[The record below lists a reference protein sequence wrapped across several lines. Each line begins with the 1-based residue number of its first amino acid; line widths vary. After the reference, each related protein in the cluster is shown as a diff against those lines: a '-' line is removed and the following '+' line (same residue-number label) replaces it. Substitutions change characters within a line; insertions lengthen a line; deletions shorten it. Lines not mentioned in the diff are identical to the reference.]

1 MGKYIQKKGEDMDN
15 TTYDRYK
22 DALDAAKDSGDK
34 EMLEKIKA
42 RAIAD
47 HGSDEDVDLLFK
59 YHT

>member
-1 MGKYIQKKGEDMDN
+1 MDN

-34 EMLEKIKA
+34 EVLEMIKA
-42 RAIAD
+42 RVVAD